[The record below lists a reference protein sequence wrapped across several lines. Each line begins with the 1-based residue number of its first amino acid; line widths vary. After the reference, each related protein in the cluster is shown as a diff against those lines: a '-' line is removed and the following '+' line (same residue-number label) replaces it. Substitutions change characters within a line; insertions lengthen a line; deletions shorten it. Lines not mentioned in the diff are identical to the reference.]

1 MPIAENIFSKDK
13 KSSAFY
19 KKVCYT
25 VLCDGRSAGASPR
38 PTGSYGICR
47 TAARKLACFALQNRR
62 HSLPSRQ
69 FHEVRHSEQQSSTA
83 FTRTMVDALWLGNW
97 RVLLCKTDGTH
108 CRRDN
113 FTKCGT
119 MCNKSE
125 LNLPARRLSHYGLEI
140 GVFCSAK
147 PTAPIAV
154 ETISRSAARRVT
166 KQH

>member
-19 KKVCYT
+19 KKVWYT
-25 VLCDGRSAGASPR
+25 VWCDGYSAGASPR
-38 PTGSYGICR
+38 PTGSHDACR
-47 TAARKLACFALQNRR
+47 TMVWKLACFALQNRR

-119 MCNKSE
+119 ASNKAT
-125 LNLPARRLSHYGLEI
+125 LNLSALFCALSSARIEYRI
-140 GVFCSAK
+140 
-147 PTAPIAV
+147 PIPLVVGSNPSGRA
-154 ETISRSAARRVT
+154 RSAFPSGHT
-166 KQH
+166 GH

>member
-19 KKVCYT
+19 KKVWYT

-62 HSLPSRQ
+62 HALSSRQ

-97 RVLLCKTDGTH
+97 RVLLCKTDDTH

-125 LNLPARRLSHYGLEI
+125 LNLSARRLSHYGLEI

-147 PTAPIAV
+147 PTTRIAV
-154 ETISRSAARRVT
+154 ETISRSAALCVT
-166 KQH
+166 NQN